1 MQRSSIKQFHG
12 GDSSMDAEN
21 NLTCWIFASDTKY
34 LPDLRNHSIYDVG
47 NIVGVHEC
55 LSLKYKPRMIE
66 FQLPQRK
73 ENETEFCF
81 RSDFLDEIMI
91 TEGFEAKTQALL
103 KIMSFPVNQLRR
115 VPWTLNA
122 QKKRKMETN
131 ELNAYLSE
139 RERSD

>member
-1 MQRSSIKQFHG
+1 MLFS
-12 GDSSMDAEN
+12 
-21 NLTCWIFASDTKY
+21 LC
-34 LPDLRNHSIYDVG
+34 SIYDVG